1 MKLVCSLLALFA
13 TFCGWKKLN
22 KSNFLYN
29 TESIVAQGSIIKAG
43 IHSDE
48 ANLPK
53 RGFPV
58 SIKDDNGKGVFS
70 LYSEGSVFVGVALE
84 DAFSYKEFGLK
95 PNTISVCYEGIV
107 NAVVAESVIAGD
119 IVTASDKGFKKSL
132 DGHGVGIVIRGG
144 SNYAEILLKSL

>member
-1 MKLVCSLLALFA
+1 M
-13 TFCGWKKLN
+13 
-22 KSNFLYN
+22 
-29 TESIVAQGSIIKAG
+29 AQGSIIKAG

-58 SIKDDNGKGVFS
+58 SIKDDNGK
-70 LYSEGSVFVGVALE
+70 
-84 DAFSYKEFGLK
+84 
-95 PNTISVCYEGIV
+95 
-107 NAVVAESVIAGD
+107 ESVIAGD
-119 IVTASDKGFKKSL
+119 IVTASDKGFKKTL

>member
-13 TFCGWKKLN
+13 TFCGGKKLN

-70 LYSEGSVFVGVALE
+70 LYSEGSVFIGVALE

-144 SNYAEILLKSL
+144 SNYAEILLKNV

>member
-1 MKLVCSLLALFA
+1 M
-13 TFCGWKKLN
+13 
-22 KSNFLYN
+22 
-29 TESIVAQGSIIKAG
+29 AQGSIIKAG

-70 LYSEGSVFVGVALE
+70 LYSEGSVFIGVALE

-107 NAVVAESVIAGD
+107 NAVVAGD

-132 DGHGVGIVIRGG
+132 DGYGVGIVIRGG
-144 SNYAEILLKSL
+144 SNYAEILLKSV

>member
-13 TFCGWKKLN
+13 TFCGGKKLN

-70 LYSEGSVFVGVALE
+70 LYSEGSVFIGVALE

-95 PNTISVCYEGIV
+95 PNIISVCYEGIV

-132 DGHGVGIVIRGG
+132 DGHGVGVVIRGG

>member
-13 TFCGWKKLN
+13 TFCGGKKLN

-70 LYSEGSVFVGVALE
+70 LYSEGSVFIGVALE

>member
-1 MKLVCSLLALFA
+1 M
-13 TFCGWKKLN
+13 
-22 KSNFLYN
+22 
-29 TESIVAQGSIIKAG
+29 AQGSIIKSG

-70 LYSEGSVFVGVALE
+70 LYSEGSVFIGVALE

-132 DGHGVGIVIRGG
+132 DGHGVGVVIRGG
-144 SNYAEILLKSL
+144 SNYAEILLKSV

>member
-13 TFCGWKKLN
+13 TFCGGKKLN

-70 LYSEGSVFVGVALE
+70 LYSEGSVFIGVALE

-144 SNYAEILLKSL
+144 SNYAEILLKSV

>member
-1 MKLVCSLLALFA
+1 M
-13 TFCGWKKLN
+13 
-22 KSNFLYN
+22 
-29 TESIVAQGSIIKAG
+29 AQGSIIKAG

-53 RGFPV
+53 REFPV
-58 SIKDDNGKGVFS
+58 SIKDDNGK
-70 LYSEGSVFVGVALE
+70 VALE

-144 SNYAEILLKSL
+144 SNYAEILLKSV

>member
-1 MKLVCSLLALFA
+1 M
-13 TFCGWKKLN
+13 
-22 KSNFLYN
+22 
-29 TESIVAQGSIIKAG
+29 AQGSIIKAG

-58 SIKDDNGKGVFS
+58 SIKDDNGKVI
-70 LYSEGSVFVGVALE
+70 GVALE

-95 PNTISVCYEGIV
+95 PNIISVCYEGIV

-119 IVTASDKGFKKSL
+119 IVTASDKGFKKTL

-144 SNYAEILLKSL
+144 SNYAEILLKSV